1 MVRRRTKTPPTCS
14 EQHPTG
20 ICILLAIQAYYFLRR
35 RGSSGC
41 GVLICAMIL
50 FCGLA
55 IAQMIHQVVVTAML
69 LRLHHSAWTIET
81 VSERQRLQATFQ
93 RLSEVKEHLFVYR
106 CCVIWGDSEARYKRW
121 VIFLSLLLVLFTTI
135 LGIVTVLLSWNPTAS
150 FIVVELG
157 MIAANL
163 FLTGLTAGRI
173 WRTRRRLR
181 IIDKTELIHRHNTAI
196 TLLLESSA
204 LYFALMFTFFVIEM
218 CGGPQAALLE
228 SPAISVF
235 TGASA
240 QFMNILPALLIVR
253 VCLARSI
260 DVDPTAGD
268 LKLEPSPDFSAC

>member
-1 MVRRRTKTPPTCS
+1 M
-14 EQHPTG
+14 
-20 ICILLAIQAYYFLRR
+20 
-35 RGSSGC
+35 
-41 GVLICAMIL
+41 
-50 FCGLA
+50 
-55 IAQMIHQVVVTAML
+55 
-69 LRLHHSAWTIET
+69 
-81 VSERQRLQATFQ
+81 
-93 RLSEVKEHLFVYR
+93 
-106 CCVIWGDSEARYKRW
+106 GD
-121 VIFLSLLLVLFTTI
+121 LSLLLVLFTTI

-150 FIVVELG
+150 SIVVELG
-157 MIAANL
+157 MITANL

-181 IIDKTELIHRHNTAI
+181 VFGKRELVHRHNTAI

-218 CGGPQAALLE
+218 CGPALLE
-228 SPAISVF
+228 SPAISIF